1 MNPEMNSTNDWKPH
15 PRSTG
20 VFLKPLITREMN
32 PGLTLNLVRVA
43 PGDAIAPHTH
53 KASTETFFILR
64 GRGVCCIGEAE
75 FALEPGVCGYAP
87 PGTLHS
93 VRNTG
98 AEELEALAIFNP
110 PLDDG

>member
-1 MNPEMNSTNDWKPH
+1 MNSTNDWKPH
-15 PRSTG
+15 PRFAG

-43 PGDAIAPHTH
+43 PGGVLATHTH
-53 KASTETFFILR
+53 ESSTETFFILR